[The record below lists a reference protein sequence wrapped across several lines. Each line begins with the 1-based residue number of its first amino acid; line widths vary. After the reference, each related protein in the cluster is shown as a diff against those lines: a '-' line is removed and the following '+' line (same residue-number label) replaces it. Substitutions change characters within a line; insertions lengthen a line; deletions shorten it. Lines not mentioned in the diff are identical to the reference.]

1 MGMSEDAIS
10 AVGALGDPTRRRAY
24 DLVVAAGRAVSRDEV
39 AQGLGVGRTLAAFH
53 LDKLVE
59 AGLLEVGYGR
69 LGARPP
75 GPGAGRPA
83 KLYRRSE
90 SQVAVIL
97 PPRSYVEVG
106 ALLAEAVER
115 SGADLTLQGVAR
127 ERGRAASGADMWE
140 VLREWGYEPFTRD
153 GDICLRNC
161 PFHALAQEFP
171 PLICGMSLALV
182 TGLAEGAGWPVRARM
197 RPEKGHCCVILE
209 RDKR

>member
-1 MGMSEDAIS
+1 MRGPRWQA
-10 AVGALGDPTRRRAY
+10 
-24 DLVVAAGRAVSRDEV
+24 VAALIDPVRRSLYDYVRRQDHPVTREEAADAHEISRN
-39 AQGLGVGRTLAAFH
+39 LSAFH

-59 AGLLEVGYGR
+59 AGLLEAGYAR
-69 LGARPP
+69 LGDRPP

-90 SQVAVIL
+90 SQVAVSL

-115 SGADLTLQGVAR
+115 SGADLTLQKVAR
-127 ERGRAASGADMWE
+127 DRGRAASGSDMWE
-140 VLREWGYEPFTRD
+140 VLRGWGYEPFTR
-153 GDICLRNC
+153 GSDICLRNC

-171 PLICGMSLALV
+171 PLICGMNLALL

-197 RPEKGHCCVILE
+197 SPEKGHCCVVLE
-209 RDKR
+209 EDER